1 MLGVLPL
8 AALATADRDSADQ
21 LVSRDLCVSRHRLV
35 QDEWCQFNCNTA
47 MPNCPADTCECEGSI
62 AMTRVPAHNDDS
74 PPNGH
79 AGERR
84 DATPAHETAAAKRAP
99 SAPVHNAS
107 LANRSS
113 AEAPSPE
120 VLRTADGKH
129 VKSLTTDNK
138 KEWHSASGRRNA
150 GINGD
155 MVLFGS
161 NDGKLPSLAA
171 QIVDKFYSLCKSAHG
186 SDCSLTQRAQISSE
200 QLQLHVSDEPPRDSA
215 ADDGAIRPISVSD
228 DAVTVGGITDGVL
241 TPIPPADA

>member
-79 AGERR
+79 ASERR
-84 DATPAHETAAAKRAP
+84 DAPAHDTAAAKRAP
-99 SAPVHNAS
+99 SAPVQGNAS

-171 QIVDKFYSLCKSAHG
+171 QIVDRFYNLCKSAHG

-200 QLQLHVSDEPPRDSA
+200 QLQLHASDEPLRDSA